1 MASQKK
7 GDRNRELSSASS
19 LESETHSVTN
29 MLVEDTP
36 DALLVLANRLQK
48 ALDARSVNTDIKKA
62 SRARRH

>member
-19 LESETHSVTN
+19 LESETHSVAN

-48 ALDARSVNTDIKKA
+48 ALDARSGNTDIKKA
-62 SRARRH
+62 SRARKH